1 VIFDPVINS
10 YHRLPMD
17 DLQKL
22 WALIKADLG
31 RARNLLPASAD
42 QQSLAQYYEFLEHN
56 ELELAC
62 DALEEFATDRA
73 VSPEFWFALRDAAT
87 KMQLRKDASRYEER
101 AGRS

>member
-1 VIFDPVINS
+1 
-10 YHRLPMD
+10 MG

-31 RARNLLPASAD
+31 RARNLLPVSAD
-42 QQSLAQYYEFLEHN
+42 QQSLSQYYEFLEHN

-62 DALEEFATDRA
+62 DALEESAEDRK

-87 KMQLRKDASRYEER
+87 KMQLRDHASRYEAL
-101 AGRS
+101 AGRHTRRDLHE